1 MGKVLIKKFF
11 LIGRILEVYLKV
23 VEKKLFKSN
32 YILYFWYLVN
42 FLDILFNI

>member
-23 VEKKLFKSN
+23 VEKKFRSN